1 MKKEGQTFA
10 YVNTI
15 AIASIRL
22 EGAVYD
28 LVRFINI
35 ESVNLS
41 KYEDIKRF
49 ILKEIL
55 PETMSAVN
63 NYKAV
68 IINCKD
74 IPENEKRL
82 ATIVIPNFK
91 FLMNELKNISF
102 NKVNNDDAII
112 EKINKVKRELIGL
125 DLMTQK
131 MINS

>member
-1 MKKEGQTFA
+1 
-10 YVNTI
+10 
-15 AIASIRL
+15 
-22 EGAVYD
+22 
-28 LVRFINI
+28 
-35 ESVNLS
+35 
-41 KYEDIKRF
+41 
-49 ILKEIL
+49 
-55 PETMSAVN
+55 MSAVN

-82 ATIVIPNFK
+82 AAIVTPNFK